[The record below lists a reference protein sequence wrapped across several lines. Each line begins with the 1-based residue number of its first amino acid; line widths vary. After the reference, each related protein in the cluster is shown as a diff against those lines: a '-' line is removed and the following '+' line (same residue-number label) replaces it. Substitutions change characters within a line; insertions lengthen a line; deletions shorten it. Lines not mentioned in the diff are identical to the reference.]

1 MTIKGTTLWDTATWQ
16 PVGPPLRSSQ
26 GGWEGVDFSPDGRTL
41 AIAGGEGR
49 VELWDV
55 ATRKELREL
64 TDPAAATSG

>member
-1 MTIKGTTLWDTATWQ
+1 MA

-55 ATRKELREL
+55 VDRGR
-64 TDPAAATSG
+64 SFGS